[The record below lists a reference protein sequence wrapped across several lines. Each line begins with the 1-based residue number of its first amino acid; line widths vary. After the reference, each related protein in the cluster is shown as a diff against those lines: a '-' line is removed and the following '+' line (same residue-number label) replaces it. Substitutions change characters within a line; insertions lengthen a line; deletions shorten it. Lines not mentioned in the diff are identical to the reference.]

1 MTTYADS
8 RVRPHSLGSVGKVRI
23 NARSTPP
30 PNSRPGI
37 TLLSSLGEAKATLPP
52 HSEFSIKFY
61 FLRVTCAF
69 TDRFFLSEQ
78 LHSRNVS
85 IR

>member
-1 MTTYADS
+1 
-8 RVRPHSLGSVGKVRI
+8 
-23 NARSTPP
+23 
-30 PNSRPGI
+30 
-37 TLLSSLGEAKATLPP
+37 LGEAKATLPP